1 MRFVT
6 AAARDDGS
14 VIVETA
20 LGVALI
26 LSMALPFASLVS
38 YATYAARDLAAT
50 QVAVRDAAKARAAA
64 GGGAIT
70 FSCGP
75 SPSAADAACVTPMS
89 RGTYVAAAKDTAA
102 APPLPPAPPPPR
114 GARAGRFERRRPGA
128 RRRV

>member
-75 SPSAADAACVTPMS
+75 SPTAAHPAAVTPMS
-89 RGTYVAAAKDTAA
+89 RAPDLAAAQHTAV
-102 APPLPPAPPPPR
+102 PLPSRPPPP
-114 GARAGRFERRRPGA
+114 PTT
-128 RRRV
+128 